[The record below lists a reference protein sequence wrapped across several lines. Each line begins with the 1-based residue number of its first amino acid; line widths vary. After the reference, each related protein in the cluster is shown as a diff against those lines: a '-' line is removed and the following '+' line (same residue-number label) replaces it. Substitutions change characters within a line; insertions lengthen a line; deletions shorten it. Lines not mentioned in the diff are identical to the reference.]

1 MNITNRIE
9 NIIIA
14 VIVAAISIALTVG
27 IMEMT
32 SIKVLKKE
40 IARQEVRNDKQ
51 NAVIFEL
58 AKIEKYKI
66 ENRFDKLKAK
76 EGQIVLSLDN
86 KLTTLKLDS
95 IRQPVTEPGI
105 AEEEKKGFWRKLK
118 FW

>member
-14 VIVAAISIALTVG
+14 IIAAVIAIALTVS

-32 SIKVLKKE
+32 SIRALKNE
-40 IARQEVRNDKQ
+40 ISRQEMRIDKQ
-51 NAVIFEL
+51 NDVITEL

-66 ENRFDKLKAK
+66 ENRFDQVKAK
-76 EGQIVLSLDN
+76 DGQIIMSLDN
-86 KLTTLKLDS
+86 TLSALQLDS
-95 IRQPVTEPGI
+95 VKQKPIV
-105 AEEEKKGFWRKLK
+105 KKTFWQKIK

>member
-14 VIVAAISIALTVG
+14 IIASVIAITLTVS

-32 SIKVLKKE
+32 SIRTLKKE
-40 IARQEVRNDKQ
+40 ISRQEVRIDKQ
-51 NAVIFEL
+51 NDVITEL

-76 EGQIVLSLDN
+76 EGQIILQLDN
-86 KLTTLKLDS
+86 KLDVMNLDS
-95 IRQPVTEPGI
+95 IKPFQPNPGKPKQTFF
-105 AEEEKKGFWRKLK
+105 EKLK